1 MYLGTVG
8 YHRGDWLQ
16 LTTEAS
22 AKAAGEGFSV
32 INTPVAAVAEVSEAE
47 VARYRDLLAEHGL
60 RPGQVNGRYGG
71 GLVSADAPVREA
83 AIAFVSHLCRLAAR
97 VGAPDVYFRPGSMN
111 PRGAWLPHPQNR
123 DSAVFDRLVDSAT
136 QVCRVA
142 EQEGVRLAVEGG
154 VVSPLHSPRRLRD
167 FFDAVG
173 SPALGYNQDP
183 VNLIGSLELAYD
195 SGALIEECFGLLGPL
210 TVGAH
215 LKDFTL
221 VEALLLRFEEADIGH
236 GMLDHG
242 ALLRGMQEHCPD
254 AHLLI
259 EHIPDDRFPAARS
272 AILRYAE
279 EVGITWSDAP

>member
-1 MYLGTVG
+1 MT
-8 YHRGDWLQ
+8 D
-16 LTTEAS
+16 EA
-22 AKAAGEGFSV
+22 AGKAAADGFSV
-32 INTPVAAVAEVSEAE
+32 INTPVAAVTDVSDAE
-47 VARYRDLLAEHGL
+47 VARYRGLLAEHGL

-71 GLVSADAPVREA
+71 GLVSGDPQVREA
-83 AIAFVSHLCRLAAR
+83 AVEFVSHVCGLAAR

-123 DSAVFDRLVDSAT
+123 DGAVFDRLVDSAL

-154 VVSPLHSPRRLRD
+154 VVSPLYSPRRLRD

-183 VNLIGSLELAYD
+183 VNLIGSIELAYD
-195 SGALIEECFGLLGPL
+195 TGALIEECFGLLGQV

-221 VEALLLRFEEADIGH
+221 VEALLPRFEEADIGH
-236 GMLDHG
+236 GMLDHA
-242 ALLRGMQEHCPD
+242 ALLRGMREHCPD
-254 AHLLI
+254 GHLLI
-259 EHIPDDRFPAARS
+259 EHIPDHRFPAARS
-272 AILRYAE
+272 AILRLAE
-279 EVGITWSDAP
+279 EAGVTWSDDR